1 MNRKIK
7 MKHTISFFISTFSA
21 FLLALLPASA
31 QDMTEKML
39 EEADSARMAYDFP
52 KAEEICQ
59 RVIEALDSNSRAEAT
74 EHLILAQN
82 GLSMMNFCSTPKVV
96 AKQTFPLK
104 DFFLFYPLQDRSW
117 RAVPNQLDTIPTK
130 DIETATYIPDG
141 AKTLLYSSTDE
152 NGIRN
157 IYITTYKDTA
167 WSVPALINEQL
178 TSSSDEI
185 FPMLSPDG
193 KSIFFAS
200 KGLYGM
206 GGYDLYVS
214 NWNEENSDWDVPVN
228 MGFPYSSPYDD
239 FLFINTEDGKYS
251 IFASNRECSSDS
263 VCIYVLEYDGMPVR
277 KAITDL
283 DELRK
288 LCKLIPAEDK
298 SKFDNSSAV
307 MDSNTD
313 NAETREYV
321 ARVMAVR
328 AIRDSIAAFNKNL
341 DEMRSR
347 LSTAADDEKAELT
360 KTITEKEAQLPA
372 LNDSLANASKAL
384 QEIEIDFLSK
394 GIVLD
399 ADKLQAA
406 ADREIVG
413 SSSAYTFSKN
423 SYGPAPHLKIMKP
436 KPTFDYSFK
445 ILPEGK
451 FAEDNTLPDGLI
463 YQIQIF
469 SQSRKATV
477 AEIKGLSPVFEKS
490 SNGRFT
496 YSVGLFRTY
505 KDVLSNLNK
514 VKRRGFRSAIITA
527 YDDGQHISVSKARKI
542 EANVK
547 TVYLVKVYPQ
557 NGSSLSADLLNEI
570 KALTPTDLIKSVED
584 GSVVFK
590 IGPLDDKSLADS
602 ILDSMKKAGEANSS
616 IETQQV
622 R

>member
-7 MKHTISFFISTFSA
+7 MKHTIPFFISTFSA

-82 GLSMMNFCSTPKVV
+82 GLSMMDFCSTPKVV

-157 IYITTYKDTA
+157 IYITNYKDTA

-214 NWNEENSDWDVPVN
+214 SWNEENNDWDVPVN

-288 LCKLIPAEDK
+288 LCKLTPAEDK

-313 NAETREYV
+313 NAETKEYV

-328 AIRDSIAAFNKNL
+328 GIRDSITAFNKNL
-341 DEMRSR
+341 DELRSR

-477 AEIKGLSPVFEKS
+477 AEIKGLSPVFEKT
-490 SNGRFT
+490 SNGRYT

-514 VKRRGFRSAIITA
+514 VKRRGFRSAMITA
-527 YDDGQHISVSKARKI
+527 YDDGQQISVSKARKI

-590 IGPLDDKSLADS
+590 IGPLDDKSLAES